1 MIPSFCLPHVPSFVT
16 ALRITET
23 FNDLFETDCVKEVH
37 LKQKQWTKTL
47 PDGMEQLVDYNLCF
61 VHFKDSSFN
70 QDILDKCIAKIESD
84 NYFKLFPDKR
94 KDKFW
99 KVFIHTPR
107 KAGLE

>member
-1 MIPSFCLPHVPSFVT
+1 MSTMIPSFCLPHVPSFVT

-23 FNDLFETDCVKEVH
+23 FNDLFETDCVQEVH
-37 LKQKQWTKTL
+37 LKQKQWTK
-47 PDGMEQLVDYNLCF
+47 PDGSIVDYNLCF

-70 QDILDKCIAKIESD
+70 HDILDKCLAKIESH

-99 KVFIHTPR
+99 KVFIYTTR
-107 KAGLE
+107 KAHVE